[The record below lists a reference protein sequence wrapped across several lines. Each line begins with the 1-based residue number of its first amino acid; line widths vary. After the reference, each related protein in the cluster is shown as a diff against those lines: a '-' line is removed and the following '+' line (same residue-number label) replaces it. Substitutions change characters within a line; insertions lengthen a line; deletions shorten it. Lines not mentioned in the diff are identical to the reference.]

1 MTGHQLWKNKF
12 VLYLIFVLNLLLP
25 RRAPFNDIKNKIV
38 KLQHARLPR
47 FSEHFQQT
55 QAPLLGTG
63 YRARS
68 ASAAPPSLCPCA
80 PGGVGSPVGS
90 PPWGGPAGPRGSEVA
105 SAAGSFRGTAHT
117 PPFPRAESGENKN
130 LKKRQADARLI
141 AKRRSILLMVN
152 RSFSSILSK
161 RPGSIILGFDVP
173 SVPYREKLP

>member
-1 MTGHQLWKNKF
+1 MILRTRLRNCNMPVSHGFLSISSRH
-12 VLYLIFVLNLLLP
+12 
-25 RRAPFNDIKNKIV
+25 
-38 KLQHARLPR
+38 RLPC
-47 FSEHFQQT
+47 SV
-55 QAPLLGTG
+55 LGTE
-63 YRARS
+63 RAR
-68 ASAAPPSLCPCA
+68 PPRLLRACA
-80 PGGVGSPVGS
+80 PAPRAGSPVGS

-141 AKRRSILLMVN
+141 AKRRSILLIVN